1 VLRAFFQEDRD
12 IVQTEVLVDIAADVG
27 LNAEKAEEVL
37 ASIQRRFYH
46 TVSPPVIIVLQ
57 ARTAVIQWESGIDIA
72 TPRNG
77 RSNKHDIEQYR
88 LFVCD
93 KSDWFYGK

>member
-1 VLRAFFQEDRD
+1 M
-12 IVQTEVLVDIAADVG
+12 
-27 LNAEKAEEVL
+27 
-37 ASIQRRFYH
+37 IQR
-46 TVSPPVIIVLQ
+46 
-57 ARTAVIQWESGIDIA
+57 ESGIDIA